1 MYAVEDETF
10 KQARDIVAALAKELS
25 GQEDS
30 GSRRPVDLREL
41 VRHSADVAVPDG
53 GEAAYLS
60 SVAADLG
67 RLFPIEEMF
76 PRKRRAREVG
86 CPRG

>member
-1 MYAVEDETF
+1 MYAVEEATF

-30 GSRRPVDLREL
+30 GSRRPVDLHQL
-41 VRHSADVAVPDG
+41 VRSSAGVEVPEG
-53 GEAAYLS
+53 GEAAYIA

-67 RLFPIEEMF
+67 RLFSIEEMF
-76 PRKRRAREVG
+76 PRRRRARDA
-86 CPRG
+86 